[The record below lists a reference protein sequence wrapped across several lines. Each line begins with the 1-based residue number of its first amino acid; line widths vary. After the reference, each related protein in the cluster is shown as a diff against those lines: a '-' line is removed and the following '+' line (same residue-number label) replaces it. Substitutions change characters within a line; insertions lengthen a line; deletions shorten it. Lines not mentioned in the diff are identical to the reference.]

1 MKKYLVLAALAVTAV
16 AYGNIESVLLTGSN
30 TTMVDSISMRSG
42 LGSVT
47 VATAGFG
54 GAPSVWDTFRFNS
67 SVNWPDQGVT
77 IYYKLDG
84 NPKDPFTI
92 REVQEDLFYELPA
105 FLDGPPKIKFYN
117 STGLTGVRGTVASVR
132 VSTSPNP
139 MRSETEV
146 RCALRSAGCAAIEV
160 YDGTGQ
166 LVRTLASGALG
177 EGEHRFAWT
186 RRDEFGRRVGS
197 GIYFVRARTEGGLSL
212 SKLVVTD

>member
-1 MKKYLVLAALAVTAV
+1 MKYLLAAVLAV
-16 AYGNIESVLLTGSN
+16 AAIAMGNIESVLLTGSN
-30 TTMVDSISMRSG
+30 TTMVDSINMRSG

-92 REVQEDLFYELPA
+92 REVQEDVFYELPA

-117 STGLTGVRGTVASVR
+117 STGLSGESRSVASLR
-132 VSTSPNP
+132 VSASPNP

-146 RCALRSAGCAAIEV
+146 RCALRRAGSIAVEV

-166 LVRTLASGALG
+166 LVRTIGGGSLAA
-177 EGEHRFAWT
+177 GEHRFTWS
-186 RRDEFGRRVGS
+186 RQDESGRQVGS
-197 GIYFVRARTEGGLSL
+197 GVYFLRVQTDDGLSL
-212 SKLVVTD
+212 TKLVVTD